1 MNHHHVLP
9 TFKKCNT
16 ELGTQTKFGLCAN
29 IIGNSYLGSPKG
41 REIKH
46 FSRSTRQRVH
56 LRVLFEVLEANMQ
69 SANAKKFRAELKDY
83 MDAAVSE
90 PVRINRRDGQ
100 SFVLMSEQIYED
112 FRNEIQSLQRRLL
125 SMNEIID
132 GKTTEYDRNEDR
144 LARFKQ
150 KK

>member
-1 MNHHHVLP
+1 
-9 TFKKCNT
+9 
-16 ELGTQTKFGLCAN
+16 
-29 IIGNSYLGSPKG
+29 
-41 REIKH
+41 
-46 FSRSTRQRVH
+46 
-56 LRVLFEVLEANMQ
+56 MQ